1 MYSVSFK
8 DEERFY
14 LRLLLLHVRG
24 ATSFES
30 IRTFT
35 GTVYPTFKEAASARG
50 LLESDEE
57 WDRCLH
63 EASTYEMPKQLRET
77 FAYICCFCQPS
88 QPIELWNK
96 YVIDLA
102 LYYMRRFTDDV
113 AINMA
118 LHDINAILKQ
128 HGLSCALIDL
138 PTPIGIAPEAKL
150 YDPAEEAREGDERVV
165 ILNDK
170 QLDAFGKI
178 VGAIDNQHVEHRC
191 FYLDGP
197 GGSGKTFLYTTLMAF
212 IRRRGQI

>member
-1 MYSVSFK
+1 MYTVSFK

-35 GTVYPTFKEAASARG
+35 GTVYPTLKEAASARG
-50 LLESDEE
+50 LVESDEE
-57 WDRCLH
+57 WDRCLR

-96 YVIDLA
+96 YVVDLA
-102 LYYMRRFTDDV
+102 RDYMRRFTDDA

-128 HGLSCALIDL
+128 HGLSCALIGL
-138 PTPIGIAPEAKL
+138 PTPIGIAPEAQL
-150 YDPAEEAREGDERVV
+150 YDPVEEAREGDERVA

-178 VGAIDNQHVEHRC
+178 VGAIDDENVEHRC

-212 IRRRGQI
+212 IRGRGQI